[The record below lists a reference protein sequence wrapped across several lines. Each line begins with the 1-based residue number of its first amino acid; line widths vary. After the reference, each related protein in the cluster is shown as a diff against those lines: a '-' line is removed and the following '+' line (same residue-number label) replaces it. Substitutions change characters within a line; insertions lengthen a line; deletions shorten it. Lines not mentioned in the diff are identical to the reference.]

1 MRYRILWGALAAS
14 LIATGASAQNMSG
27 PLSGTASSGSTARI
41 APTGG
46 TATSALNDFGARV
59 LSVTDFGAK
68 CDGSTDDS
76 AAISAAFQA
85 IVTSTAFNVAGS
97 GANASLRGLPGK
109 HCRITSS
116 VNFTGAQGG
125 ALRIVD
131 LDIDCR
137 VAGGVCIDALGSRF
151 LYWVNTHVEGAGGT
165 PPTIGI
171 QIGRVNS
178 STMLFCDNQKWD
190 QVTVHGTFSF
200 AAVYDFACEVTNW
213 DHAKFSN
220 SNSSTSSNG
229 LVLDG
234 SNHWNATS
242 GFVTV
247 TLATDTQ
254 QSFTNNA
261 FINLNVQD
269 FGNGVPVWIEAIAH
283 FGFWNS
289 YVETTSASNPMCFEI
304 YTASA
309 GATQDVL
316 FDVHCEDNHATETFL
331 LTGPN
336 ATPTFNNI
344 TYNDQFPETTA
355 QVFAEDTGIT
365 AVTAN
370 NLKVDIVNSLTV
382 PITLFHQP
390 SLWTVSGWLNLPSA
404 AYWSQPAAFSGI
416 ACLGSLCYDTAA
428 PPVALPISRNGEF
441 QIDQQREGASVTT
454 SAGSVRIVDGY
465 RTDVAGGIG
474 TMTFQRKTTT
484 PTPPAGF
491 TYALRSTVA
500 GATTPS
506 STQRYNIQTNIES
519 TEFNG
524 RGWGGS
530 TAQQL
535 EVDGWIETSVSGANS
550 VAFFCRNA
558 SNNRSLVHLI
568 PIAAANTWTYFNFV
582 IPGDT
587 AGGWNATT
595 PGSLAIVCGVNLGAG
610 STFQTATVD
619 AWQGSGNLYAT
630 SGSLDLLA
638 NAAATLDITGF
649 RMWFGL
655 TPIPYQHVPYLT
667 ELDRAEHFYAKT
679 FLTGTAPATAASALG
694 AVTGTVPFAF
704 SAGLKVNVP
713 FSYPKPMF
721 ENSGAA
727 PTITFFNPVSANANC
742 YDVTQ
747 AADMGAAAALN
758 IGDRTVGIQCPL
770 VSGDAAGDE
779 FEVQLTIDSGF

>member
-1 MRYRILWGALAAS
+1 MRYRILWGAIVAS
-14 LIATGASAQNMSG
+14 LIAATALAQNMGG

-46 TATSALNDFGARV
+46 TTTSALNDFGARV
-59 LSVTDFGAK
+59 LSIADFGAK
-68 CDGSTDDS
+68 CDGATDDS
-76 AAISAAFQA
+76 AAITAAFQTLVA
-85 IVTSTAFNVAGS
+85 STPYASGVAGTV
-97 GANASLRGLPGK
+97 RGCPNK
-109 HCRITSS
+109 VSRITQT
-116 VNFTGAQGG
+116 VNFTGAQIGQI
-125 ALRIVD
+125 RILD
-131 LDIDCR
+131 LGIDCR
-137 VAGGVCIDALGSRF
+137 VAGGICIDALGSRF
-151 LYWVNTHVEGAGGT
+151 LFWSNFYMNGAGGT
-165 PPTIGI
+165 PPATGL
-171 QIGRVNS
+171 QIGRVNNS
-178 STMLFCDNQKWD
+178 NMLFCDNDKYD
-190 QVTVHGTFSF
+190 QFTIHGDFSF
-200 AAVYDFACEVTNW
+200 AAMYDFACEVSNF
-213 DHAKFSN
+213 DHAKLTN
-220 SNSSTSSNG
+220 SDSSSSSWV

-234 SNHWNATS
+234 ANHWNVTS
-242 GFVTV
+242 VFVSV

-261 FINLNVQD
+261 FVNLNAQH
-269 FGNGVPVWIEAIAH
+269 FGQGTPIWMEGTAH

-289 YVETTSASNPMCFEI
+289 YAETTNSASPQCVDV

-309 GATQDVL
+309 GAVQDVL
-316 FDVHCEDNHATETFL
+316 FDLHCENNQATRTFL

-336 ATPTFNNI
+336 TTPTFNNI

-355 QVFAEDTGIT
+355 QIFFEDTGIT

-390 SLWTVSGWLNLPSA
+390 ALWTVSGWLNLPTA

-428 PPVALPISRNGEF
+428 PPQLLPISRNGEF
-441 QIDQQREGASVTT
+441 QIDQQREGAAVTT
-454 SAGSVRIVDGY
+454 SAGSIRIVDGY

-491 TYALRSTVA
+491 TYALRTTVA
-500 GATTPS
+500 AATTPS

-524 RGWGGS
+524 RGWGAAG
-530 TAQQL
+530 AQQL

-550 VAFFCRNA
+550 VAFWCRNA
-558 SNNRSLVHLI
+558 SNARSLVHLI

-587 AGGWNATT
+587 TGSWNTST
-595 PGSLAIVCGVNLGAG
+595 PGSLAIVCGFNLGAG

-630 SGSLDLLA
+630 SGSFDLLA

-655 TPIPYQHVPYLT
+655 TPIPYQHVPYLI

-679 FLTGTAPATAASALG
+679 FLTGTAPAAATSALG
-694 AVTGTVPFAF
+694 AVTGTVPFGF

-721 ENSGAA
+721 QNGGAA
-727 PTITFFNPVSANANC
+727 PSITFFNPVTNNGNC
-742 YDVTQ
+742 YDVSQT
-747 AADMGAAAALN
+747 ADMGAAAALN
-758 IGDRTVGIQCPL
+758 IGDRGVGIQCPL
-770 VSGDAAGDE
+770 VSGDVAGDE